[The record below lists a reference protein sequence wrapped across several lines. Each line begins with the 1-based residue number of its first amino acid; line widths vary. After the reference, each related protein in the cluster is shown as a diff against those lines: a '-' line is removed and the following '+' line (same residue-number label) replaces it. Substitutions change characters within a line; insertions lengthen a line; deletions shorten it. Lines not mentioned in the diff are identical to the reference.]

1 MTRTQSTIAGSIVA
15 ALLVAGSIMP
25 GQADARPHHW
35 QSCPGNEY
43 VYDSLT
49 PEKQAQYDAIMDD
62 FSNKMAPLRDKM
74 RAKRIEL
81 DTLGNAATPD
91 PKAIGKASE
100 ELVALHNEFVKE
112 RAAMRERI
120 SKELGINLNTND
132 RRGFRP
138 GCPAFGDCGYG
149 QGYGRGY
156 GNGDCGY
163 PMNRGYHRGYHHY
176 GM

>member
-1 MTRTQSTIAGSIVA
+1 MTRTQSIIAGSVVA
-15 ALLVAGSIMP
+15 AILVAGSVMQ

-49 PEKQAQYDAIMDD
+49 PEKQAQYDSIMDD
-62 FSNKMAPLRDKM
+62 FTNKISPLRDKI

-81 DTLGNAATPD
+81 DTLGRAANPD

-100 ELVALHNEFVKE
+100 ELVALHNEF
-112 RAAMRERI
+112 AREREAMFDRV
-120 SKELGINLNTND
+120 SKELGINMNTND
-132 RRGFRP
+132 RRGFRSD
-138 GCPAFGDCGYG
+138 CPAFGDCA
-149 QGYGRGY
+149 YGRGY
-156 GNGDCGY
+156 GNQGRDY